1 MTTKALLLCL
11 IMASCLISSCTTDT
25 DELRSDLKKQN
36 ERYIGR
42 QERWRMRKEARQER
56 TDAWFKRMMN

>member
-1 MTTKALLLCL
+1 MTTKFLLLCL
-11 IMASCLISSCTTDT
+11 FLASGLISSCTTDT